1 MAFFESLQNSAFTD
15 WLLGSESIWAYPTV
29 LTLHTVGLAVL
40 VGASTVLQLRL
51 LGVGTSVPLARL
63 RMLYTLIW
71 LAFAVNLASGVALF
85 VTQAADRVLQPLFY
99 IKLTS
104 IGVALWL
111 GQDAK
116 RSIFDRPP
124 PTAGA
129 LAASTQRKAVVV
141 LGLWTTAIV
150 SGRLMAYFSGR

>member
-1 MAFFESLQNSAFTD
+1 MSFFESLQNSAFTD

-51 LGVGTSVPLARL
+51 LGVGTSVPLDRL

-99 IKLTS
+99 IKLAS

-116 RSIFDRPP
+116 RALFDQPP
-124 PTAGA
+124 ADGYVPVVRR
-129 LAASTQRKAVVV
+129 QKAVVV
-141 LGLWTTAIV
+141 LGLWTAAIV

>member
-29 LTLHTVGLAVL
+29 LTLHTIGLAVL

-51 LGVGTSVPLARL
+51 LGVGASVSFTQL
-63 RMLYTLIW
+63 RMLYSLVW
-71 LAFAVNLASGVALF
+71 LAFAVNLASGLALF

-99 IKLTS
+99 IKLAS
-104 IGVALWL
+104 IAGALWM
-111 GQDAK
+111 GHEAK
-116 RSIFDRPP
+116 RSIFDRSPA
-124 PTAGA
+124 AGGV
-129 LAASTQRKAVVV
+129 AASTRQKAVVV

>member
-1 MAFFESLQNSAFTD
+1 MSFFESLQDSAFTD

-99 IKLTS
+99 IKLSS
-104 IGVALWL
+104 IAVALWL
-111 GQDAK
+111 GQEAK

-124 PTAGA
+124 ADGHVPVVRR
-129 LAASTQRKAVVV
+129 RKAVVV
-141 LGLWTTAIV
+141 LGLWTAAIV